1 MTHEE
6 QIIKRTLDR
15 FNLESNINVVSLYK
29 EQVDNIFNLM
39 TDANVESVSKELGLD
54 RDVLEIIVETFYDI
68 SC

>member
-29 EQVDNIFNLM
+29 EQVDNIFNPM
-39 TDANVESVSKELGLD
+39 TDDNVEALSKELGLD

>member
-29 EQVDNIFNLM
+29 EQVDNIFNPM
-39 TDANVESVSKELGLD
+39 TDDNVESLSKELGLD

>member
-29 EQVDNIFNLM
+29 EQVDNIFTLM

>member
-29 EQVDNIFNLM
+29 EQVDNIFNPM
-39 TDANVESVSKELGLD
+39 TDDNVES
-54 RDVLEIIVETFYDI
+54 
-68 SC
+68 